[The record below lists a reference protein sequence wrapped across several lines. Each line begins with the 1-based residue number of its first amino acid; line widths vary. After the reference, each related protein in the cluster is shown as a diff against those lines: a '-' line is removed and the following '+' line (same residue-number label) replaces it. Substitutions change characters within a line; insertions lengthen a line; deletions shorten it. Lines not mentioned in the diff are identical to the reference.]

1 MKSEVS
7 PPVMI
12 GIIIFAVIV
21 ILGIG
26 WYFLNPGSSA
36 PPPDKRAGT
45 AAIPGQANQGG
56 QAGGNQPRMIEPNN

>member
-7 PPVMI
+7 TPVMI
-12 GIIIFAVIV
+12 GIIVVAVIL

-36 PPPDKRAGT
+36 PPPEKRAGT
-45 AAIPGQANQGG
+45 AAIPGQTGQGG
-56 QAGGNQPRMIEPNN
+56 QAGGNQPRMMEPNN